1 MLNRLTGQIADICRA
16 PDLLFKEKWLIA
28 PTRRVGYQ
36 WLDSVALAGC
46 SPFNFHVKT
55 FRSLSLDIATPRMK
69 DAAASL
75 ADPIQNEVLMGRVF
89 GKLRKPEGEG
99 YLLGLPPGPG
109 LTSVLSG
116 AIRDLRLA
124 GLTARDLKVEDFHGK
139 GSSRGLA
146 TKARELISIL
156 ECYEVELAA
165 NGLVDYAGAL
175 RLALDALDGERGEDV
190 LVLVPADLEGRL
202 ASLETRLLEAL
213 PFEKRT
219 LEVDGPG
226 VTPEGETTDL
236 SLLRYI
242 NEPGDAPDPSGDDT
256 VDVFRAV
263 GEVNEI
269 REVLRRCASDGIPL
283 DEVEI
288 IFTDAATYVPLI
300 YEMGTL
306 LGHDFDGSEL
316 FTFSEGIPVRYSR
329 PARALLG
336 WLEWV
341 KDGAFPQ
348 WILGRLIQ
356 GGLLAVDG
364 ADEGRFAFT
373 RLARVFRSLPIY
385 ATRERYLTVID
396 VRIRSVE
403 AELASASLE
412 TDDEDETVEASR
424 ARHALKLEDLK
435 SLRGLLTRL
444 LGDGSP
450 GAEPVSQK
458 RFLDK
463 AAEFLSSVARPAGEF
478 DEYCATLFLE
488 RIDELS
494 GYLAE
499 GDVDG
504 LDVAGWL
511 EDMTRKESV
520 YGSGPRPGRAYVTSL
535 RNGGHSG
542 RGNTFIVGLDDSR
555 FPGAGLEDPVLLDG
569 ERERISGSHVPAVSL
584 PTAAGRLSRDVK
596 EEFAGLVA
604 RLRGRLTLSY
614 CSLDL
619 VEDREMFPSRVLL
632 SACRI
637 VSGQHQAGYG
647 QILKWN
653 PLVNPASFAPS
664 NELDCLDM
672 EEWWLWLAAASGLV
686 TDFSDL
692 EGFFPNLARGRAA
705 AMRRQSAGFTG
716 YDGFVPQAGAD
727 FLADR
732 PVLSATALELLGKCP
747 AEYFFKYLL
756 GVEAPEEHLVDPY
769 RWLPYDKTGTLLHSV
784 FRDFMSGLGPD
795 ERPVYG
801 RHRDLIQKILAD
813 RIAAFL
819 EKYPNL
825 SNPGVYER
833 EVEEM
838 KLTADEFLLEMEQ
851 ACATLRPRYF
861 EVGIGMPPRGIEGET
876 LCPDPVELQVSPGLT
891 IRAKGGPDRI
901 DVDTAAGGPRYV
913 IWDYKTG
920 RSANYDARDP
930 FRKGRQVQSALY
942 MRLLAEVLAAN
953 GEDGEVSEFI
963 YFFPKRSEH
972 RRKVQVGSAEVA
984 EGLEIIGHL
993 AGMLAQGCFPASDD
1007 KRDLQYS
1014 DYAAAFGDLDAT
1026 ARAVRRMRDDE
1037 GNKSLDHFKEL
1048 RSTARKRGS
1057 IKDK

>member
-55 FRSLSLDIATPRMK
+55 FRSLSLDIAATRMK
-69 DAAASL
+69 ESATSL

-109 LTSVLSG
+109 LNSVLSG
-116 AIRDLRLA
+116 AVRDLRLA
-124 GLTARDLKVEDFHGK
+124 GITARDLKPEDFHGK
-139 GSSRGLA
+139 GSSRGLV

-156 ECYEVELAA
+156 ECYEAELAA
-165 NGLVDYAGAL
+165 NRLVDYAGAL
-175 RLALDALDGERGEDV
+175 RLALEALDGEGGEDV
-190 LVLVPADLEGRL
+190 LMLVPSDLEGRL
-202 ASLETRLLEAL
+202 SSLESRFLDAL

-219 LEVDGPG
+219 LEADGPG
-226 VTPEGETTDL
+226 SEPAGAATDL
-236 SLLRYI
+236 SLLRCI
-242 NEPGDAPDPSGDDT
+242 NEPADAPGSSGDGT

-263 GEVNEI
+263 GEINEV
-269 REVLRRCASDGIPL
+269 REVLRRCASKGIAL
-283 DEVEI
+283 DDVEI
-288 IFTDAATYVPLI
+288 VCADSATYVPLI
-300 YEMGTL
+300 YEVGAL
-306 LGHDFDGSEL
+306 LGHSSAGSEF

-341 KDGAFPQ
+341 RDRDYPQ
-348 WILGRLIQ
+348 WILERLIQ
-356 GGLLAVDG
+356 GGLLVVDG
-364 ADEGRFAFT
+364 ADDGRLGFT
-373 RLARVFRSLPIY
+373 RLARLFRSLPIY
-385 ATRERYLTVID
+385 ASRDRYLAVLD
-396 VRIRSVE
+396 GRIRAVE
-403 AELASASLE
+403 AELASEAADI
-412 TDDEDETVEASR
+412 DDEGDAVEAWR
-424 ARHALKLEDLK
+424 ARSARDIEDLK
-435 SLRGLLTRL
+435 SLRGLVRRL
-444 LGDGSP
+444 LGDGARGTGPS
-450 GAEPVSQK
+450 SQK
-458 RFLDK
+458 RFLDE
-463 AAEFLSSVARPAGEF
+463 ARAFLEKVARAAGEF
-478 DEYCATLFLE
+478 DEYCAVFFAE
-488 RIDELS
+488 QIEELA

-499 GDVDG
+499 GDVEG

-511 EDMTRKESV
+511 AGMAGATNV
-520 YGSGPRPGRAYVTSL
+520 GGSGPRPGRAYVTSL

-542 RGNTFIVGLDDSR
+542 RGNTFIIGLDDSR

-569 ERERISGSHVPAVSL
+569 ERETISASRAPDVSL
-584 PTAAGRLSRDVK
+584 PTAAGRLSSDVK
-596 EEFAGLVA
+596 EEFAGLLA
-604 RLRGRLTLSY
+604 RLRGTLTLSY

-619 VEDREMFPSRVLL
+619 IDDREMFPSRVLL
-632 SACRI
+632 SVCRI
-637 VSGQHQAGYG
+637 ASGQHQAGYG
-647 QILKWN
+647 QILRWK
-653 PLVNPASFAPS
+653 PLVDPASFAPS

-705 AMRRQSAGFTG
+705 AMRRQSAEFTE

-727 FLADR
+727 FLANR

-813 RIAAFL
+813 RIAVFL

-825 SNPGVYER
+825 SSPGVYER

-953 GEDGEVSEFI
+953 GEEGEVSEFI

-993 AGMLAQGCFPASDD
+993 SGMLAQGCFPASDD

-1048 RSTARKRGS
+1048 RSTARKRGT